1 MYSVPVLRGLCLFF
15 LFFLA
20 GTSVKFIACI
30 SPLIEG
36 CTIVSINKE
45 TVIICRLGRGGVGDF
60 DCVPIKLT

>member
-1 MYSVPVLRGLCLFF
+1 MFLSYVVCVYFF
-15 LFFLA
+15 FFLA

-36 CTIVSINKE
+36 CTIVSINKG

-60 DCVPIKLT
+60 DCFPIKLT